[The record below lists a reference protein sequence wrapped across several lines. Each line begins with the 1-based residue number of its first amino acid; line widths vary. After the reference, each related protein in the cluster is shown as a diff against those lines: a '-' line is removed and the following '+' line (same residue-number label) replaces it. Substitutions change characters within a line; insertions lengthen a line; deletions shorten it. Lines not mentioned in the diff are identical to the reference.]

1 MASLEAG
8 LCRKRQA
15 LNNEVEENLTL
26 FFRPFLN
33 ISEGMDADLGF
44 SVNS

>member
-15 LNNEVEENLTL
+15 LNNETEEGLRV